1 MQRWLNKFDKWLVV
15 SPKKKEDA
23 QRQADYLIESLVT
36 KLKEDNNVTYRN
48 YHIGG
53 SFALGTSI
61 RKTESTPL
69 DIDVH
74 FYVTPSKDYD
84 ASNLRRLFSRKIR
97 EIYPTKEGED
107 FEVKESPVK
116 ITFSGSG
123 LKLDVVPVVPCNLP
137 KDRLQ
142 HIRRGYDKK
151 WGYLPRPGN
160 KRKYTSAFSQTK
172 WARYMIDNA
181 SESIRPDR
189 MIRVMKWWSKQHNPK
204 KKANSFFIQCRVLR
218 AYEKK
223 NISNNWS
230 EALLQMFQFFD
241 NWSVFENETD
251 SKEDPRYN
259 YFFNKGNR
267 VYTLDPID
275 NRNNLTE
282 SWTMETLKRFRN
294 KAKESHEHLKG
305 AINDYNA
312 GDKESAIYSLEKIFG
327 SQFSEAL

>member
-1 MQRWLNKFDKWLVV
+1 MQSWLNKFDKWLKV

-23 QRQADYLIESLVT
+23 QRQADYLIESLVA
-36 KLKEDNNVTYRN
+36 KLEDDDNVKYRN

-123 LKLDVVPVVPCNLP
+123 LKLDVVPIVPCNLP

-142 HIRRGYDKK
+142 YIRKGYKEK
-151 WGYLPRPGN
+151 WGYLPRPEN
-160 KRKYTSAFSQTK
+160 KRKYTSSFSQTK
-172 WARYMIDNA
+172 WARHMINNA
-181 SESIRPDR
+181 SGSIKPDR

-204 KKANSFFIQCRVLR
+204 KKVNSFFIQCRVLR
-218 AYEKK
+218 AYEMK

-230 EALLQMFQFFD
+230 KALLQMFQFFNTWD
-241 NWSVFENETD
+241 DFENTD
-251 SKEDPRYN
+251 PKEDPRYS
-259 YFFNKGNR
+259 YFHRKGHR
-267 VYTLDPID
+267 VFTLDPID
-275 NRNNLTE
+275 KRNNLTE
-282 SWTMETLKRFRN
+282 FWKMETLKRFRN
-294 KAKESHEHLKG
+294 KTQESHEYLKD
-305 AINDYNA
+305 AINDHNT
-312 GDKESAIYSLEKIFG
+312 GDRESAIQSLEKIFG
-327 SQFSEAL
+327 SQFSETL